1 MDDDSNGLIYIEEK
15 GCLKSEGAEN
25 VSQFLLIR
33 EDEETIGWSSSESED
48 NYIENGENLEQGE
61 IDHHFLPDSENEDN
75 PSSDSEDVI

>member
-1 MDDDSNGLIYIEEK
+1 LSFIEEK
-15 GCLKSEGAEN
+15 DSLKYEGAEN
-25 VSQFLLIR
+25 GGQFLPAR
-33 EDEETIGWSSSESED
+33 ENEETIGWSSSESED